1 MKADPPGVPAEGANS
16 LTESSRT
23 EQGPKRLA
31 PALIRNS
38 IQRSAWKVNSANFAY
53 PQFSE
58 VRRRASEGD
67 IMLTVERVAR

>member
-1 MKADPPGVPAEGANS
+1 MRSALWAGSCTLPAIF
-16 LTESSRT
+16 
-23 EQGPKRLA
+23 
-31 PALIRNS
+31 ALIH
-38 IQRSAWKVNSANFAY
+38 RSAWKKSSANFAY